1 MAKKKIQIRKEHF
14 INILNDYYDITYDEA
29 QKKRNLEEDVDDAV
43 KELLKPIYNQS
54 VAAKK
59 TGNKFIDGHI
69 PAYHGDTGSGKPDIM
84 IYNFFGNA
92 EVSMII
98 ENKNFSS
105 KEDGGEHFG

>member
-54 VAAKK
+54 VAEKK
-59 TGNKFIDGHI
+59 RVT
-69 PAYHGDTGSGKPDIM
+69 SL
-84 IYNFFGNA
+84 
-92 EVSMII
+92 
-98 ENKNFSS
+98 
-105 KEDGGEHFG
+105 